1 MSSFKKKRKNFQI
14 GKNLQS
20 IREERERVIHLLHTL
35 YQGKD
40 SEKKKKKKKKK
51 RTTTRFTSRKKKQ
64 QPQQP

>member
-51 RTTTRFTSRKKKQ
+51 RTTRFTPRKEKQ
-64 QPQQP
+64 QQQH